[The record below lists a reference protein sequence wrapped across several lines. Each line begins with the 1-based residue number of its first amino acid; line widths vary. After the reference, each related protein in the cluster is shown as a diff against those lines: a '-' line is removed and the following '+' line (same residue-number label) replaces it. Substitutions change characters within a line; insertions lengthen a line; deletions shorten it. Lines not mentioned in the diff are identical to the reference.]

1 MNYTELCERLQ
12 DTVENTFTAEQL
24 ALFCQQTEQKAYS
37 TVQPPVMRA
46 NVTGFV
52 TPGNPY
58 LTVPAGFLHVFSMA
72 SIAADGSYEFLVN
85 KDVNYLR
92 EAYPS
97 PPVTGRPKVY
107 AQFDQ
112 DKFMLAPTPNTA
124 YSIELHFARYPESIV
139 TAGTSWLGDNM
150 DSVLFNGMLL
160 EAARFMKADADIVT
174 MYGKMFDSSLADL
187 KQLADGKLRQD
198 AYRTGQARVPVR

>member
-1 MNYTELCERLQ
+1 MNYVDLCARVQ
-12 DTVENTFTAEQL
+12 DTVENTFTDAQL
-24 ALFCQQTEQKAYS
+24 ALFCQQTEQKAYN
-37 TVQPPVMRA
+37 TVQPPAVRA

-58 LTVPAGFLHVFSMA
+58 LTVPDDFLYVFSMA
-72 SIAADGSYEFLVN
+72 SIGADGSYEFLVN
-85 KDVNYLR
+85 KDVNFLR

-112 DKFMLAPTPNTA
+112 DTFMLAPTPDTA
-124 YSIELHFARYPESIV
+124 YNIELHFARYPASIV
-139 TAGTSWLGDNM
+139 VAGTSWLGDNM
-150 DSVLFNGMLL
+150 DSVLLNGMLL
-160 EAARFMKADADIVT
+160 EAARFMKADADIIT
-174 MYGKMFDSSLADL
+174 LYGKMFDSSLADL

-198 AYRTGQARVPVR
+198 AYRTGQTRIPVR